1 VAGPPT
7 AQKHRAL
14 CGDSCGVRHMLTP
27 LDTVTLGYPAEFSRI
42 SCNLLHGIIR
52 ALFRDRVC
60 FFEFRAATNML
71 EPRITILLLSLW
83 GFLAF
88 YNPSFPSHSR
98 PSTLLNS
105 PGPARPETDQPRHSR
120 PLPSSEDRFA
130 DGTPDFLRLDAP
142 SDQDTFRRWFA
153 LIAEFQALRPSNEV
167 PGEINDCAALLRYSY
182 RNALRTHDAGWF
194 REAQIAPPSAL
205 PSLEKYRYPHTPLG
219 AALFRIRPGAFL
231 AEDLKNGTFAEF
243 ADAKT
248 LKDFN
253 MHFLSRDIRAAR
265 PGDLLFYRQLE
276 QDSPFHSMIF
286 VGPSPWLSESS
297 PEGGGDVVVYHTGPI
312 GNAPGEM
319 RRLSVAELLQHPS
332 PRWRPVA
339 GNSNFLGVF
348 RWNILRGAN

>member
-1 VAGPPT
+1 MP
-7 AQKHRAL
+7 K
-14 CGDSCGVRHMLTP
+14 
-27 LDTVTLGYPAEFSRI
+27 
-42 SCNLLHGIIR
+42 
-52 ALFRDRVC
+52 
-60 FFEFRAATNML
+60 
-71 EPRITILLLSLW
+71 PRIAVLLFCFW
-83 GFLAF
+83 GLVDFFSSASPTHCQ
-88 YNPSFPSHSR
+88 PSNSSR
-98 PSTLLNS
+98 PAAS
-105 PGPARPETDQPRHSR
+105 PKAEDSPAYRSEPARNSN
-120 PLPSSEDRFA
+120 DRFA

-142 SDQDTFRRWFA
+142 SDQDTFRRWFV
-153 LIAEFQALRPSNEV
+153 LIAEFEALRPPDEV
-167 PGEINDCAALLRYSY
+167 PDEINDCAALLRYSY
-182 RNALRTHDAGWF
+182 RNALRTHDAAWF
-194 REAQIAPPSAL
+194 RETQIEPSAL

-219 AALFRIRPGAFL
+219 AALFRIRPGAFF

-253 MHFLSRDIRAAR
+253 MHFVSRDIHAAR

-286 VGPSPWLSESS
+286 IGRSPWLEETDPASTT
-297 PEGGGDVVVYHTGPI
+297 DVVVYHTGPI
-312 GNAPGEM
+312 ANAPGEM